1 MNQKHF
7 GPTLFDAR
15 QDFPKNLKNKF
26 GSCRKVSTFAS
37 PLMREFDRG
46 TSFSVFLK
54 FFLKKIAEKFGEKKK
69 VSTFAI
75 PNESAGFGHQL
86 RGWFF

>member
-1 MNQKHF
+1 
-7 GPTLFDAR
+7 
-15 QDFPKNLKNKF
+15 
-26 GSCRKVSTFAS
+26 
-37 PLMREFDRG
+37 MREFDRG
-46 TSFSVFLK
+46 MFFSVF
-54 FFLKKIAEKFGEKKK
+54 FEIFSKKIAKKFGEKKK

>member
-1 MNQKHF
+1 
-7 GPTLFDAR
+7 
-15 QDFPKNLKNKF
+15 
-26 GSCRKVSTFAS
+26 
-37 PLMREFDRG
+37 MREFDRG

-54 FFLKKIAEKFGEKKK
+54 FFSKKIAKKFGEKKK

-86 RGWFF
+86 RGWFFLAPKTRKIIDKTDRKVQASTEKQ

>member
-1 MNQKHF
+1 
-7 GPTLFDAR
+7 
-15 QDFPKNLKNKF
+15 
-26 GSCRKVSTFAS
+26 
-37 PLMREFDRG
+37 MREFDRG

-54 FFLKKIAEKFGEKKK
+54 FFSKKIAKKFGEKKK

-75 PNESAGFGHQL
+75 PNKSAGFGHQL

>member
-26 GSCRKVSTFAS
+26 GSCRKVRTFAS

-54 FFLKKIAEKFGEKKK
+54 FFFKKDCRKVWRKEK
-69 VSTFAI
+69 S
-75 PNESAGFGHQL
+75 
-86 RGWFF
+86 